1 MVDKDRVY
9 YLYFHEKK
17 KVSEIAK
24 AENVSQPA
32 ITKILKRF
40 PEYTVEKERRKEEN
54 KLKHQR
60 QIAIYVNQRR
70 KRLRAEQREE
80 DEIIFAHLYEL
91 QKQNALSMSTR
102 RTLSKKELVRLCLC
116 HYRYDATEEKLFFIE
131 DWGKRPADLPERV
144 DVHGENILDY
154 VREYKQDLEEQKWM
168 SSTEQ
173 KVTGSG

>member
-9 YLYFHEKK
+9 YLYFHEKM

-54 KLKHQR
+54 RLKHRR

-70 KRLRAEQREE
+70 KKLRAEQREE
-80 DEIIFAHLYEL
+80 
-91 QKQNALSMSTR
+91 
-102 RTLSKKELVRLCLC
+102 
-116 HYRYDATEEKLFFIE
+116 
-131 DWGKRPADLPERV
+131 
-144 DVHGENILDY
+144 
-154 VREYKQDLEEQKWM
+154 
-168 SSTEQ
+168 
-173 KVTGSG
+173 